1 MAELN
6 DKQKRF
12 VAEYL
17 VDLNGTQAAIRAGY
31 AEASADVHACRLLGN
46 DKVKA
51 EITEAMQKRSERTE
65 ITQDRVL
72 NELAALGFY
81 DIADYAQIEYGRAV
95 LKDTSDIPK
104 EKRPA
109 IVSIKEGANGL
120 EIRLADKLRA
130 LEMIG
135 KHLGM
140 FTDRSIIDATV
151 GMSESD
157 RALLAKVSGR
167 LKDA

>member
-1 MAELN
+1 MDLT

-17 VDLNGTQAAIRAGY
+17 IDLNATQAAVRAGY
-31 AEASADVHACRLLGN
+31 SEKTAYSMGQRLLKNVEIQAAIAEAM
-46 DKVKA
+46 KA
-51 EITEAMQKRSERTE
+51 RSERTE

-81 DIADYAQIEYGRAV
+81 DVADFAAVEGGHVV
-95 LKDTSDIPK
+95 LKETAIIPK
-104 EKRPA
+104 EKRIA
-109 IVSIKEGANGL
+109 IVAIKEGQSGI
-120 EIRLADKLRA
+120 EVKLADKLRA

-140 FTDRSIIDATV
+140 FTDKIEMKATIT
-151 GMSESD
+151 ESD
-157 RALLAKVSGR
+157 VSLIEKVHKR
-167 LKDA
+167 LERD

>member
-6 DKQKRF
+6 DRQQRF

-31 AEASADVHACRLLGN
+31 AEGSADVHANRLLGN
-46 DKVKA
+46 DRIKQAIA
-51 EITEAMQKRSERTE
+51 EKQKKLAIKSDITIERVLKELATIGLDNEKERT
-65 ITQDRVL
+65 TDR
-72 NELAALGFY
+72 
-81 DIADYAQIEYGRAV
+81 
-95 LKDTSDIPK
+95 LK
-104 EKRPA
+104 
-109 IVSIKEGANGL
+109 
-120 EIRLADKLRA
+120 A
-130 LEMIG
+130 LELIG

-140 FTDRSIIDATV
+140 YTDRSVIDATV

-157 RALLAKVSGR
+157 KKLLEKVSGR

>member
-31 AEASADVHACRLLGN
+31 AEGSADVHAARLLGN
-46 DKVKA
+46 DRIKA

-65 ITQDRVL
+65 VTQDRVL
-72 NELAALGFY
+72 NELAVLGFY
-81 DIADYAQIEYGRAV
+81 DITDYAEVKHGRAV
-95 LKDTSDIPK
+95 LKDTLDIPQ

-109 IVSIKEGANGL
+109 VVSIKEGANGL
-120 EIRLADKLRA
+120 EVRLADKLKA

-140 FTDRSIIDATV
+140 FTDK
-151 GMSESD
+151 
-157 RALLAKVSGR
+157 LNVSGGTDNTVTFKFDR
-167 LKDA
+167 PDGDNLMG

>member
-12 VAEYL
+12 VAEYI
-17 VDLNGTQAAIRAGY
+17 VDYNATQAAIRAGY
-31 AEASADVHACRLLGN
+31 SEKSAEQLGFQLLKKPSVAEAVANAQKKLAVKSDVTIERVLKELASIGLDN
-46 DKVKA
+46 EK
-51 EITEAMQKRSERTE
+51 ERT
-65 ITQDRVL
+65 TDR
-72 NELAALGFY
+72 
-81 DIADYAQIEYGRAV
+81 
-95 LKDTSDIPK
+95 LK
-104 EKRPA
+104 
-109 IVSIKEGANGL
+109 
-120 EIRLADKLRA
+120 A
-130 LEMIG
+130 LELIG

-140 FTDRSIIDATV
+140 YTDRSVIDATV